1 VSKIRAPRGED
12 LARRL
17 DGYQML
23 SMNVPTGYSHES
35 QNFVNNNDP
44 IRDIP
49 AHLATNVLYAEHDN
63 DRTAEIRDGKIL
75 GITMQF

>member
-1 VSKIRAPRGED
+1 
-12 LARRL
+12 
-17 DGYQML
+17 ML

-75 GITMQF
+75 STLSVSKEIGRASCRERV